1 MQAYATA
8 ERVAQPA
15 GIHPNA
21 AADPMDLAAPIHLKH
36 GASFDVL
43 LNQLVDLVAERVVD
57 RMATPATPADG
68 WLDTRSAAEYL
79 GVHPDTV
86 RRLAAERT
94 VPSEQE
100 GPGCKLFFRRRDLD
114 AWRCGARNA
123 LRVLSGG
130 RS

>member
-1 MQAYATA
+1 MAGYATA
-8 ERVAQPA
+8 ERIAQTTAIRPVTTARGTATPGPAQPQPDS
-15 GIHPNA
+15 G
-21 AADPMDLAAPIHLKH
+21 
-36 GASFDVL
+36 FDVL
-43 LNQLVDLVAERVVD
+43 LDHLVSLVAERVVE
-57 RMATPATPADG
+57 RLAAPKATADE

-79 GVHPDTV
+79 GVHRDTV

-100 GPGCKLFFRRRDLD
+100 GPGCKLFFRRSDLD
-114 AWRCGARNA
+114 AWRCGARP